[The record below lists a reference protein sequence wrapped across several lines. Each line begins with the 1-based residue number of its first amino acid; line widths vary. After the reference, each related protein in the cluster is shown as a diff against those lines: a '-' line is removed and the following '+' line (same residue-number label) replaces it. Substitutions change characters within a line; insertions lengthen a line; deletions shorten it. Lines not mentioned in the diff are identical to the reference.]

1 MKKNS
6 LHKLILVALMIPL
19 GLSSSHGQGTRL
31 EDFSLKLSPG
41 TLSYFGDITNDMN
54 ASSRFS
60 DNSKFAFG
68 VSLTQQYAPC
78 FGLQAQFMT
87 GNLHK
92 TSDINT
98 YYTGSVNEFSL
109 SARFDPL
116 RIWKQRSLTLSPYIT
131 GGIGVFTYK
140 GLVRYV
146 DNDQAAL
153 DTYGYN
159 YSGVKNNPKGTALAF
174 PVAIGLSY
182 SILPNLQIELEHCM
196 RFTNT
201 DFLDCKGSGSS
212 NDSYSS
218 TSIGLR
224 FSFPSKGNDARS
236 TKTKKTKATTAPVEI
251 KKAADKE
258 VNVFID
264 CEMPET
270 SVAGQSYDVN
280 IRLNKGSYTGP
291 GKLIQKYPE
300 GFTATKNVDDNYA
313 FSFNN
318 QMAVIEWAQMP
329 ADSVISLS
337 YKAKTSETL
346 TGSQTITG
354 RFEYQDFEGAK
365 TVRFNQ
371 SVFVD
376 APKKEADEDAD
387 VYTKSNIKQA
397 KAIPGIEFRVQI
409 GAFRNNSQADTDLAA
424 KYRISEVIQEEFTG
438 GWYKYTIGSF
448 KTYEQAVS
456 YRDKFIARSKMPSAF
471 IVAYRDGKRLAKI
484 SDALK

>member
-1 MKKNS
+1 
-6 LHKLILVALMIPL
+6 MIPL

-41 TLSYFGDITNDMN
+41 TLSYYGDITNDMN

-60 DNSKFAFG
+60 DNSEFAFG
-68 VSLTQQYAPC
+68 ISLTQQYAPC
-78 FGLQAQFMT
+78 FGLQAQFLT

-98 YYTGSVNEFSL
+98 YFTGSVTEFSL

-116 RIWKQRSLTLSPYIT
+116 RIWKQRSLALSPYVT
-131 GGIGVFTYK
+131 AGVGAFMHK
-140 GLVRYV
+140 GVHRYIDSDLV
-146 DNDQAAL
+146 L
-153 DTYGYN
+153 PPTYGYN
-159 YSGVKNNPKGTALAF
+159 FDGVDNLPRQTALSI

-182 SILPNLQIELEHCM
+182 SILPNLQLELEHCM

-201 DFLDCKGSGSS
+201 DLLDCVEVASS
-212 NDSYSS
+212 ANDCYA
-218 TSIGLR
+218 TTTIGLR
-224 FSFPSKGNDARS
+224 FSFPSKGNDSRS
-236 TKTKKTKATTAPVEI
+236 TKTKKTKVTTAPVEI
-251 KKAADKE
+251 KKVADQE

-300 GFTATKNVDDNYA
+300 GFTATKNIDDNYS

-346 TGSQTITG
+346 AGSQTITG

-371 SVFVD
+371 SVFID
-376 APKKEADEDAD
+376 APKQETDENAD

-484 SDALK
+484 TDALK